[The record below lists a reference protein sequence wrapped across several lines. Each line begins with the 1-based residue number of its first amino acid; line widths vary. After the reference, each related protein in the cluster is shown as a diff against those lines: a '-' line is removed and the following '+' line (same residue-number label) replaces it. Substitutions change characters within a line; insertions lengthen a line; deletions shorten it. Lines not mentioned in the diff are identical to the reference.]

1 MLKGLTRWNLLA
13 VSDFHQLVEGSR
25 CSSYLLGTK
34 AWSWSVFPWIA
45 AQRVLGRPGTKL
57 DFKGHAVL
65 AAVLLKF
72 PTRNCRSWMLSFSS
86 MPSPPA
92 PRQYSCWAFAHFHS
106 HCSDLDALFS
116 SPLELLH
123 TSIPI
128 AVTLTLFS
136 VLLLSCRT
144 LPFSLQWSWRCFHFS
159 CWVFA
164 HFRSHCSDLDAVFS
178 SPVEFSHTSV
188 LIAVTVTLFSVHCG
202 SIRRM

>member
-1 MLKGLTRWNLLA
+1 MLKGLTRWNFLA

-57 DFKGHAVL
+57 DFKRHAVL

-92 PRQYSCWAFAHFHS
+92 PQQYSCWAFAHFHS

-116 SPLELLH
+116 SPLELSH
-123 TSIPI
+123 TSVLI
-128 AVTLTLFS
+128 AVILTLFS
-136 VLLLSCRT
+136 VLLLSFRT
-144 LPFSLQWSWRCFHFS
+144 LPFSLQWPWRCFQFIVAAS
-159 CWVFA
+159 EGCNLKLCLLIT
-164 HFRSHCSDLDAVFS
+164 RSYSA
-178 SPVEFSHTSV
+178 EFS
-188 LIAVTVTLFSVHCG
+188 LCDFMDTVV
-202 SIRRM
+202 SIMLSLTMAFMQVR